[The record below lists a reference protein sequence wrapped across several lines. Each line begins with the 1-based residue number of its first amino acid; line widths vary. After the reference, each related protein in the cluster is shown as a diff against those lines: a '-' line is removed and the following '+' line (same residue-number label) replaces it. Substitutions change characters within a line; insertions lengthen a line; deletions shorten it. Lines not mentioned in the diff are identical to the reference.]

1 MDKLPVMEQFLSLQ
15 GEGYHSGRPA
25 YFIRLGGCTV
35 GCVWCDVKDSWD
47 AQAHPSQSVE
57 ELAEA
62 AGSSGAPSVVITG
75 GEPCTYDL
83 GDLCMALKNRGL
95 EIWLETSGVYPL
107 RGEFDWVCLSPKKFK
122 EPLAES
128 LARADEFKVVVYHPS
143 DLDWMKGFVTGLTPG
158 CRLFVQPEWSKRE
171 SIAPLLVRFVQ
182 ENPDWTLS
190 LQTHKYLEIP

>member
-47 AQAHPSQSVE
+47 AQEHPSQSVE

-62 AGSSGAPSVVITG
+62 AGSSGARSVVITG

-83 GDLCMALKNRGL
+83 GALCTALKNRGL
-95 EIWLETSGVYPL
+95 EIWLETSGVYLL
-107 RGEFDWVCLSPKKFK
+107 RGEFDWVCLSPKKFR
-122 EPLAES
+122 EPLTES
-128 LARADEFKVVVYHPS
+128 LGQANEFKVVVFHPS
-143 DLDWMKGFVTGLTPG
+143 DLDWMQKFVGKLRSD

-182 ENPDWTLS
+182 ENPRWTLS

>member
-35 GCVWCDVKDSWD
+35 GCVWCDVKESWD
-47 AQAHPSQSVE
+47 AQAHPLQSVE
-57 ELAEA
+57 ELALA
-62 AGSSGAPSVVITG
+62 AKTSGAPAVVVTG

-83 GDLCMALKNRGL
+83 QGLTKALREQGL
-95 EIWLETSGVYPL
+95 QIWIETSGVYPI
-107 RGEFDWVCLSPKKFK
+107 RGDFDWVCLSPKKFK

-128 LARADEFKVVVYHPS
+128 LARAHEFKVVVYHPS

-182 ENPDWTLS
+182 ENPEWTLS

>member
-47 AQAHPSQSVE
+47 AQAHPLRFVE
-57 ELAEA
+57 ELALA
-62 AGSSGAPSVVITG
+62 AKASGAPAVVVTG

-83 GDLCMALKNRGL
+83 QLLTKALHDQGL
-95 EIWLETSGVYPL
+95 QIWIETSGVYPI

-128 LARADEFKVVVYHPS
+128 LARAHEFKVVVYHPS
-143 DLDWMKGFVTGLTPG
+143 DLDWMQGFVTGLTPG
-158 CRLFVQPEWSKRE
+158 CRLFVQPEWSKSE

>member
-1 MDKLPVMEQFLSLQ
+1 M
-15 GEGYHSGRPA
+15 
-25 YFIRLGGCTV
+25 
-35 GCVWCDVKDSWD
+35 
-47 AQAHPSQSVE
+47 
-57 ELAEA
+57 
-62 AGSSGAPSVVITG
+62 VVTG

-83 GDLCMALKNRGL
+83 QWLTKALRDQGL
-95 EIWLETSGVYPL
+95 KIWIETSGVYPI
-107 RGEFDWVCLSPKKFK
+107 RGDFDWVCLSPKKFK

-128 LARADEFKVVVYHPS
+128 LARAHEFKVVVYHPS